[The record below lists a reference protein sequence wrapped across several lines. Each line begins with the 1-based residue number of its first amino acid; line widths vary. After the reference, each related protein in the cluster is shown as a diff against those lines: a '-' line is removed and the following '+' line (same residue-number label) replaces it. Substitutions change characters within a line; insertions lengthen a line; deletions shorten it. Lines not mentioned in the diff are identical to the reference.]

1 MSRRVV
7 TFGSSRAVEGD
18 AEWRRAY
25 DVGRELGKRALTVI
39 SGGYDGTMG
48 AVSRGAHEAGGR
60 VVGITTGV
68 FAEREPNAFLHEHAS
83 LSTYQDRLA
92 RLLGEGDAYVA
103 FGGGLGT
110 LSEWTSAWCL
120 ASIGQL
126 RGPLWIF
133 EQPWKTIADQVA
145 ALPEVGPALPPL
157 LQWVRDPEHLGRRLD
172 AWLQDS
178 P

>member
-1 MSRRVV
+1 M
-7 TFGSSRAVEGD
+7 EGD
-18 AEWRRAY
+18 AEWRRAHE
-25 DVGRELGKRALTVI
+25 VGRELGKRGLTVV

-48 AVSRGAHEAGGR
+48 AVSRGARETGGR

-68 FAEREPNAFLHEHAS
+68 FHERVPNEFLHEHAS

-92 RLLGEGDAYVA
+92 RLLGEGDAYIA

-110 LSEWTSAWCL
+110 LSEWVSAWCL

-133 EQPWKTIADQVA
+133 ESPWKRIADEVA
-145 ALPEVGPALPPL
+145 TLGEVRAGLPSL
-157 LQWVRDPEHLGRRLD
+157 LQWVRDPEHLGQCLD
-172 AWLQDS
+172 AWLADA